1 MKTLGVLLAALALL
15 PSPITAEEKRPVLP
29 PAKVVVAPIKEK
41 TVVENTPIVG
51 VLYFDR
57 VSSLSTEVA
66 GLVKSVHFLEG
77 DRVKRGAVLLTLST
91 DFIDKDI
98 ELVQTKIEQITVLI
112 EKTDKDLT
120 RFKSLYH
127 QQAIPERDYD
137 DVGFKRR
144 DLIKQRDAS
153 KIQLEIARLK
163 KAKSVIRAPFNG
175 VVLAKKAEVG
185 NWIAPGDELSRIG
198 SSEDVFV
205 KVPVAEELLVY
216 SNKGHVVD
224 VTVNAFDKKLKGK
237 IAGIMPVADPRTKN
251 VMLKIRLPRMET
263 AVENLSATVFVPVS
277 GRKRLKLVPRD
288 ALVTLQGKD
297 IVFTVNDNKAVPVQ
311 IHIVSF
317 VGEYAGIKTSDV
329 PDGTMV
335 VVDGNERLRPEQ
347 PVEIIKTSSEDKSS

>member
-1 MKTLGVLLAALALL
+1 MKTLGIIVAALTLL
-15 PSPITAEEKRPVLP
+15 PSAITAEERR

-41 TVVENTPIVG
+41 MVAENTPIIG

-66 GLVKSVHFLEG
+66 GLVKSAHFREG
-77 DRVKRGAVLLTLST
+77 DRVKKGAVLLTLNT

-98 ELVQTKIEQITVLI
+98 ELVETKIEQISVQI

-120 RFKSLYH
+120 RFTRLYR
-127 QQAIPERDYD
+127 QQAIPEREYD

-144 DLIKQRDAS
+144 GLIKQREAL
-153 KIQLEIARLK
+153 KKQLDIARLK
-163 KAKSVIRAPFNG
+163 KAKSFIQAPFNG
-175 VVLAKKAEVG
+175 VILAKKAEVG
-185 NWIAPGDELSRIG
+185 NWIAPGHELCRIG

-216 SNKGHVVD
+216 SNKGHAVD
-224 VTVNAFDKKLKGK
+224 VTVNPFDKKLRGT

-251 VMLKIRLPRMET
+251 VMLKIRLPRMQT

-277 GRKRLKLVPRD
+277 GRKQLKLVPRD
-288 ALVTLQGKD
+288 ALVSFQGKD
-297 IVFTVNDNKAVPVQ
+297 IVYTVKDNTAVPVP
-311 IHIVSF
+311 IRIVSY
-317 VGEYAGIKTSDV
+317 VGEFAGIKTSDI

-335 VVDGNERLRPEQ
+335 VVDGNERLRPGQ
-347 PVEIIKTSSEDKSS
+347 RVEIIKISSENTSS

>member
-1 MKTLGVLLAALALL
+1 MKTWGVLLSALILL
-15 PSPITAEEKRPVLP
+15 PSAITAEEKRSVLP
-29 PAKVVVAPIKEK
+29 PAKVVVARIQEK
-41 TVVENTPIVG
+41 VVVENTPIIG

-66 GLVKSVHFLEG
+66 GLVNSVHFREG
-77 DRVKRGAVLLTLST
+77 DRVKKAGVLLTLNT

-98 ELVQTKIEQITVLI
+98 ELAVTKIEQISVQI

-120 RFKSLYH
+120 RFKRLYR
-127 QQAIPERDYD
+127 QQAIPEREYD

-144 DLIKQRDAS
+144 DLIKQRDAL
-153 KIQLEIARLK
+153 KKQLEIALLK

-175 VVLAKKAEVG
+175 VILAKKAEVG
-185 NWIAPGDELSRIG
+185 NWIAPGHELCRIG
-198 SSEDVFV
+198 SSNDVFA

-216 SNKGHVVD
+216 ADTGHVVE
-224 VTVNAFDKKLKGK
+224 VTVNAFNKKLQGT

-251 VMLKIRLPRMET
+251 VMLKIRLPRMEA

-277 GRKRLKLVPRD
+277 GRRRLKLVPRD
-288 ALVTLQGKD
+288 ALVTLNGKD
-297 IVFTVNDNKAVPVQ
+297 IVYTVNDNKAVPLP

-317 VGEYAGIKTSDV
+317 LGEFAGIKTSDI

-347 PVEIIKTSSEDKSS
+347 PVEIINISSGDKPS

>member
-1 MKTLGVLLAALALL
+1 MKTWGVILSALILL
-15 PSPITAEEKRPVLP
+15 PSAIIAEERKPGLP
-29 PAKVVVAPIKEK
+29 PAKVVVAQIQEK
-41 TVVENTPIVG
+41 MVVENTPIVG

-66 GLVKSVHFLEG
+66 GLVRSVHFREG
-77 DRVKRGAVLLTLST
+77 DRVKRGGVLLTLNT

-98 ELVQTKIEQITVLI
+98 ELVETKIEQVGVQI

-120 RFKSLYH
+120 RFKRLYR
-127 QQAIPERDYD
+127 QQAIPEREYD

-144 DLIKQRDAS
+144 DLVKQSDAL
-153 KIQLEIARLK
+153 KKQLEIARLK
-163 KAKSVIRAPFNG
+163 KAKGVIRAPFNG
-175 VVLAKKAEVG
+175 VILVKNAEVG
-185 NWIAPGDELSRIG
+185 NWIAPGHELCRIG

-216 SNKGHVVD
+216 SNKGNVVD
-224 VTVNAFDKKLKGK
+224 VTVNAFDKKLKGT

-251 VMLKIRLPRMET
+251 VMLKIRLPRMEM

-277 GRKRLKLVPRD
+277 GRKRLKLIPRD
-288 ALVTLQGKD
+288 ALVILQGKD
-297 IVFTVNDNKAVPVQ
+297 IVFTVNDNKAVPVP

-317 VGEYAGIKTSDV
+317 LGEFAGIKASEI
-329 PDGTMV
+329 PDGAMV

-347 PVEIIKTSSEDKSS
+347 PVEIIEISSEDKSS

>member
-1 MKTLGVLLAALALL
+1 MKTWGVLLSALILL
-15 PSPITAEEKRPVLP
+15 PSAITAEEKRSVLP
-29 PAKVVVAPIKEK
+29 PAKVVVARIQEK
-41 TVVENTPIVG
+41 VVVENTPIIG

-66 GLVKSVHFLEG
+66 GLVNSVHFREG
-77 DRVKRGAVLLTLST
+77 DRVKKAGVLLTLNT

-98 ELVQTKIEQITVLI
+98 ELAVTKIEQISVQI

-120 RFKSLYH
+120 RFKRLYR
-127 QQAIPERDYD
+127 QQAIPEREYD

-144 DLIKQRDAS
+144 DLIKQHDAL
-153 KIQLEIARLK
+153 KKQLEIALLK

-175 VVLAKKAEVG
+175 VILAKKAEVG
-185 NWIAPGDELSRIG
+185 NWIAPGHELCRIG
-198 SSEDVFV
+198 SSNDVFA

-216 SNKGHVVD
+216 ANEGHVVD
-224 VTVNAFDKKLKGK
+224 VTVNAFDKKLKGT

-277 GRKRLKLVPRD
+277 GRKRLKLIPRV
-288 ALVTLQGKD
+288 ALVSLQGED
-297 IVFTVNDNKAVPVQ
+297 IVYTVNNNKAVPVP

-317 VGEYAGIKTSDV
+317 VGEFAGIKTSDI

-347 PVEIIKTSSEDKSS
+347 PVEIIEISSEDKSS

>member
-29 PAKVVVAPIKEK
+29 PAKVVVARIQEK
-41 TVVENTPIVG
+41 TVVENTPIIG
-51 VLYFDR
+51 VLYFDK

-66 GLVKSVHFLEG
+66 GLVKSVHFREG
-77 DRVKRGAVLLTLST
+77 DRVKKGGVLLTLNT

-98 ELVQTKIEQITVLI
+98 ELAVTKIEQISVQI

-120 RFKSLYH
+120 RFKRLYH
-127 QQAIPERDYD
+127 QQAIPEREYD

-144 DLIKQRDAS
+144 DLIKQRDAL
-153 KIQLEIARLK
+153 KKQLEIARLK
-163 KAKSVIRAPFNG
+163 KAKSFIQAPFNG
-175 VVLAKKAEVG
+175 VILAKKAEVG
-185 NWIAPGDELSRIG
+185 DWIAPGRELCRIG

-224 VTVNAFDKKLKGK
+224 VTVNAFDKKLKGT
-237 IAGIMPVADPRTKN
+237 IVGIMPVADARTKN

-297 IVFTVNDNKAVPVQ
+297 IVFTVNDNKAVPVP

-317 VGEYAGIKTSDV
+317 LGEFAGIKTSDV

>member
-1 MKTLGVLLAALALL
+1 MKTWGVLLSALILL
-15 PSPITAEEKRPVLP
+15 PSAIIAEESKPVLP
-29 PAKVVVAPIKEK
+29 PAKVVVAQIQEK
-41 TVVENTPIVG
+41 MVVENTPIVG

-66 GLVKSVHFLEG
+66 GLVRSVHFREG
-77 DRVKRGAVLLTLST
+77 DRVKRGGVLLTLNT

-98 ELVQTKIEQITVLI
+98 ELVETKIEQVGVQI

-120 RFKSLYH
+120 RFKRLYR
-127 QQAIPERDYD
+127 QQAIPEREYD

-144 DLIKQRDAS
+144 DLVKQRDAL
-153 KIQLEIARLK
+153 KKQLEIARLK
-163 KAKSVIRAPFNG
+163 KAKGVIRAPFNG
-175 VVLAKKAEVG
+175 VILAKKAEVG
-185 NWIAPGDELSRIG
+185 NWIAPGHELCRIG
-198 SSEDVFV
+198 SSNDVFV

-216 SNKGHVVD
+216 SNKGDVVD
-224 VTVNAFDKKLKGK
+224 VTVNAFDKKLKGT

-251 VMLKIRLPRMET
+251 VMLKIRLPRMEM

-277 GRKRLKLVPRD
+277 GRKRLKLIPRD

-297 IVFTVNDNKAVPVQ
+297 IVYTVNDNKAVPVP

-317 VGEYAGIKTSDV
+317 LGEFAGIKASEI
-329 PDGTMV
+329 PDGAMV

-347 PVEIIKTSSEDKSS
+347 PVEIIEISSEDKSS

>member
-1 MKTLGVLLAALALL
+1 MKTWGVILSALILL
-15 PSPITAEEKRPVLP
+15 PSAIIAEESKPVLP
-29 PAKVVVAPIKEK
+29 PAKVVVARIQEK
-41 TVVENTPIVG
+41 MVVENTPIIG

-66 GLVKSVHFLEG
+66 GLVNSVHFREG
-77 DRVKRGAVLLTLST
+77 DRVKKGGVLLTLNT

-98 ELVQTKIEQITVLI
+98 ELAETRIEQIGVQI

-120 RFKSLYH
+120 RYKSLYH
-127 QQAIPERDYD
+127 QQAIPEREYD

-144 DLIKQRDAS
+144 DLIIQRDAL
-153 KIQLEIARLK
+153 KKQLEIAWLK

-185 NWIAPGDELSRIG
+185 NWIAPGHELCRIG

-216 SNKGHVVD
+216 ADTGHVVE
-224 VTVNAFDKKLKGK
+224 VTVNAFNKKLQGT

-251 VMLKIRLPRMET
+251 VMLKIRLPRMEA

-277 GRKRLKLVPRD
+277 GRRRLKLVPRD
-288 ALVTLQGKD
+288 ALVTLNGKD
-297 IVFTVNDNKAVPVQ
+297 IVYTVNDNKAVPLP

-317 VGEYAGIKTSDV
+317 LGEFAGIKTSDI

-347 PVEIIKTSSEDKSS
+347 PVEIINISSGDKPS

>member
-1 MKTLGVLLAALALL
+1 MKTWGVLLSALILL
-15 PSPITAEEKRPVLP
+15 PSAIIAEERKPVLP
-29 PAKVVVAPIKEK
+29 PAKVVVAQIQEK
-41 TVVENTPIVG
+41 MVVENTAIVG

-66 GLVKSVHFLEG
+66 GLVRSVHFREG
-77 DRVKRGAVLLTLST
+77 DRVKRGGVLLTLNT

-98 ELVQTKIEQITVLI
+98 ELVETKIEQVGVQI

-120 RFKSLYH
+120 RFKRLYR
-127 QQAIPERDYD
+127 QQAIPEREYD

-144 DLIKQRDAS
+144 DLVKQSDAL
-153 KIQLEIARLK
+153 KKQLEIARLK
-163 KAKSVIRAPFNG
+163 KAKGVIRAPFNG
-175 VVLAKKAEVG
+175 VILAKKAEVG
-185 NWIAPGDELSRIG
+185 NWIAPGHELCRIG

-216 SNKGHVVD
+216 SNKGDVVD
-224 VTVNAFDKKLKGK
+224 VTVNAFDKKLKGT

-251 VMLKIRLPRMET
+251 VMLKIRLPRMEM

-277 GRKRLKLVPRD
+277 GRKRLKLIPRD

-297 IVFTVNDNKAVPVQ
+297 IVFTVNDNKAVPVP

-317 VGEYAGIKTSDV
+317 LGEFAGIKASEI
-329 PDGTMV
+329 PDGAMV

-347 PVEIIKTSSEDKSS
+347 PVEIIEISSEDKSS

>member
-1 MKTLGVLLAALALL
+1 MKTWGVLLSALILL
-15 PSPITAEEKRPVLP
+15 PSAIIAEERKPVLP
-29 PAKVVVAPIKEK
+29 PAKVVVAQIQEK
-41 TVVENTPIVG
+41 MVVENTAIVG

-66 GLVKSVHFLEG
+66 GLVRSVHFREG
-77 DRVKRGAVLLTLST
+77 DRVKRGGVLLTLNT

-98 ELVQTKIEQITVLI
+98 ELVETKIEQVGVQI

-120 RFKSLYH
+120 RFKRLYR
-127 QQAIPERDYD
+127 QQAIPEREYD

-144 DLIKQRDAS
+144 DLVKQSDAL
-153 KIQLEIARLK
+153 KKQLEIARLK
-163 KAKSVIRAPFNG
+163 KAKGVIRAPFNG
-175 VVLAKKAEVG
+175 VILAKKAEVG
-185 NWIAPGDELSRIG
+185 NWIAPGHELCRIG

-216 SNKGHVVD
+216 SNKGDVVD
-224 VTVNAFDKKLKGK
+224 VTVNAFDKKLKGT

-277 GRKRLKLVPRD
+277 GRKRLKLIPRD

-297 IVFTVNDNKAVPVQ
+297 IVFTVNDNKAVPVP

-317 VGEYAGIKTSDV
+317 LGEFAGIKASEI
-329 PDGTMV
+329 PDGAMV

-347 PVEIIKTSSEDKSS
+347 PVEIIEISSEDEPS